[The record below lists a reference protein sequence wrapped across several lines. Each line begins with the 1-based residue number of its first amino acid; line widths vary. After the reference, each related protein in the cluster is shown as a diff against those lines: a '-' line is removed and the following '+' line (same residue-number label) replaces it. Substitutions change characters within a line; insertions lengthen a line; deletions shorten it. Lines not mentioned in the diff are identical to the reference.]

1 MDLVQL
7 MRKARTL
14 LELHWILAIGVCLVY
29 AVMVAAPLNSIAME
43 KL

>member
-14 LELHWILAIGVCLVY
+14 LEPHWILAIGVCLVY
-29 AVMVAAPLNSIAME
+29 GLVVATPLNSIAME